1 MYKSGHVGVAL
12 LAYAPLGSLLVG
24 TGRSELAVVAGVVM
38 VALSTLPDAD
48 HWIPFVN
55 HRGFTHTLPF
65 AVFVGLAVGVVG
77 AAAGPAVLSS
87 SAASIAALGVVVGT
101 LSILSHIAA
110 DSVTPM
116 GIRPFWPLSGWHV
129 TFDVVP
135 AKDPVANFVLLGAG
149 VVTIGMTTIL
159 AIRIW

>member
-12 LAYAPLGSLLVG
+12 LAYAPLGSLLLS

-38 VALSTLPDAD
+38 VALSTLPDVD
-48 HWIPFVN
+48 HWIPFID

-65 AVFVGLAVGVVG
+65 AVLVGLAVGIVG

-87 SAASIAALGVVVGT
+87 SAASIAILGVAVGT

-149 VVTIGMTTIL
+149 VVTLGMTTIL
-159 AIRIW
+159 AIRVW

>member
-1 MYKSGHVGVAL
+1 MYKSGHVGAAL
-12 LAYAPLGSLLVG
+12 LAYAPLGSLLLG

-65 AVFVGLAVGVVG
+65 AVLVGLAVGVVG

-87 SAASIAALGVVVGT
+87 SAASTAALGVVVGT

-129 TFDVVP
+129 TFDIVP

-149 VVTIGMTTIL
+149 VVAMGMTTIL
-159 AIRIW
+159 AVRIW

>member
-12 LAYAPLGSLLVG
+12 LAYAPLGSLLLG

-65 AVFVGLAVGVVG
+65 AVLVGLAVGVVG

-87 SAASIAALGVVVGT
+87 SAASTAALGVVVGT

-129 TFDVVP
+129 TFDIVP

-149 VVTIGMTTIL
+149 VVAMGVTTIL
-159 AIRIW
+159 AVRIW